1 MGTGAATGVQG
12 KRLAQL
18 GNSIEGRPPTP
29 EEAAQIQLLSS
40 RLRRLVRTTAV
51 LLFIAIVGMA
61 SARYV

>member
-1 MGTGAATGVQG
+1 M
-12 KRLAQL
+12 
-18 GNSIEGRPPTP
+18 
-29 EEAAQIQLLSS
+29 QLLSS